1 MEGSTA
7 GGPIPQGSP
16 FLSGVE
22 EWLDVPRPTTSVA
35 RFGGGVNAGWR
46 SAALEAR
53 HAWRWSGA
61 RSPLLRSARPGM
73 KGSAWRAAPVV
84 IVPPFGDGVNTR
96 TRSAVAC
103 VPPAGGEVTLRSRLL
118 EPTLS
123 RSSRRPRRP
132 RRHPR
137 RRTFRSGVRTC
148 SPRGASSECR
158 AARVRIATSRTTAA
172 PTNHQTIRPMV
183 LREGARH
190 TSGGW
195 PQKGRPRGGE
205 GIDPRAAPVF
215 NLSPFGGGVN
225 ERTV

>member
-1 MEGSTA
+1 M
-7 GGPIPQGSP
+7 GGLNRRRPYPSRKP
-16 FLSGVE
+16 FSLRGRGVAH
-22 EWLDVPRPTTSVA
+22 VPRPTTSVA

-73 KGSAWRAAPVV
+73 KRGSAWRAAPVV

-158 AARVRIATSRTTAA
+158 AARVRMPRAERPPRRRTT
-172 PTNHQTIRPMV
+172 RPYV
-183 LREGARH
+183 RWYSERGHGTPAEGGRRKVGPEGERGSTRVPRPLSICH
-190 TSGGW
+190 RSGV
-195 PQKGRPRGGE
+195 E
-205 GIDPRAAPVF
+205 
-215 NLSPFGGGVN
+215 
-225 ERTV
+225 